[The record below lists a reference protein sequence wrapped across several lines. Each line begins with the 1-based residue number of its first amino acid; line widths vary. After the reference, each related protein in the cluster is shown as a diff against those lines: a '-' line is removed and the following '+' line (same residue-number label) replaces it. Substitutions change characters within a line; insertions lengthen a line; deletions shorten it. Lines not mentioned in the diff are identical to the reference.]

1 MNMDRYYLQARL
13 IPALLTAIP
22 AVIFFHAIFNPKL
35 EMLFPGLDL
44 LTEGTSLSFSVALI
58 FLWVQLSKLTGRSVF
73 QRLIFSDELQMPT
86 TNFLLYT
93 DTFFTPE
100 TKRAIRKKIEDYFQ
114 LRLYNYRQ
122 ERQQEINARKQ
133 ICLAVS
139 QIREQL
145 RENKMLL
152 RHNIDY
158 GFFKSLISG
167 SMLAC
172 FLCLAGWILGKS
184 IYPLQQFSELFFILG
199 VLYFLPVLF
208 SRSIMQH
215 FGHYY
220 SKILYEQFLVNS

>member
-1 MNMDRYYLQARL
+1 MKMDRYYLQARL
-13 IPALLTAIP
+13 MPALLTAIP
-22 AVIFFHAIFNPKL
+22 AVIFFHAFLSPGL
-35 EMLFPGLDL
+35 QTLFPELDI
-44 LTEGTSLSFSVALI
+44 LTEGTSLSFSVALV
-58 FLWVQLSKLTGRSVF
+58 FLWVQLSKLTGRSIF
-73 QRLIFSDELQMPT
+73 QRLIFNDELKMPT

-100 TKRAIRKKIEDYFQ
+100 TKRAIRKKIEDYFG

-167 SMLAC
+167 SMLASL
-172 FLCLAGWILGKS
+172 LCLAGMLFGRSFHPIG
-184 IYPLQQFSELFFILG
+184 QFSELFLILG
-199 VLYFLPVLF
+199 ILYLIPVLF

-220 SKILYEQFLVNS
+220 SKILYEQFLVNH